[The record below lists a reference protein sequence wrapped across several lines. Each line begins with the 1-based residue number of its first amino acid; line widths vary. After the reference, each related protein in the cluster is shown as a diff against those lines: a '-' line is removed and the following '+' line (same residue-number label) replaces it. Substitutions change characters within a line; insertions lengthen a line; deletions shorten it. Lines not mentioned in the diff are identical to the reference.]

1 MNADR
6 YGSIRDAV
14 EAVRGVWPVAPV
26 AGEIV
31 RFDDREGRRKNLACW
46 IYLTPD
52 SEVAVAG
59 NWLVPELRALYV
71 KGGDGRKL
79 TRAEQRKIA
88 AQIQE
93 ARRKADA
100 QRADEWRRAAAV
112 AVQIVRSSRS
122 AVEVGHPYLTRKHV
136 RPVAPLGV
144 IEADAVRSI
153 YQRATGE
160 EAHWLWSYKRSSPM
174 SGPLLVVPCYLGGF
188 TDRLSSVELIDGAGS
203 KVSLKGGRMGGAF
216 WTPDGLVEAAE
227 SGSRIWI
234 AEGIATALSISQVKG
249 FPCVAARSCGNL
261 CATAKTLRN
270 RFPTAT
276 LIVCGDKG
284 NGEEAAKKAQKE
296 ANARIAAPEF
306 DQQLIERF
314 KRITGDDSP
323 TDFNDY
329 FLAKGEI

>member
-6 YGSIRDAV
+6 YGSIREAV

-59 NWLVPELRALYV
+59 NWRVPELRALYV

-112 AVQIVRSSRS
+112 AAQIVRSSRS

-188 TDRLSSVELIDGAGS
+188 ADYLSSVELIDGAGS

-216 WTPDGLVEAAE
+216 WTPDGLIEAAE
-227 SGSRIWI
+227 RGSRIGI

-261 CATAKTLRN
+261 KATAKTLRN
-270 RFPTAT
+270 RFPRVD

-284 NGEEAAKKAQKE
+284 NGEEAAQEAQKE
-296 ANARIAAPEF
+296 ANARIAVPQF
-306 DQQLIERF
+306 DQKLIERF

>member
-6 YGSIRDAV
+6 YGSIREAV

-59 NWLVPELRALYV
+59 NWRVPELRALYV

-100 QRADEWRRAAAV
+100 QRADEWRRAVAV
-112 AVQIVRSSRS
+112 AAQIVRSSRS

-153 YQRATGE
+153 YQSATGE
-160 EAHWLWSYKRSSPM
+160 RASWLWSYKIKRPM
-174 SGPLLVVPCYLGGF
+174 QGPLLVVPCYLGGF
-188 TDRLSSVELIDGAGS
+188 ADQLSSVELIDYVGS
-203 KVSLKGGRMGGAF
+203 KRTLKGGRMSDAF
-216 WTPDGLVEAAE
+216 WTPVGLVEAAE
-227 SGSRIWI
+227 SGSRIGI

-276 LIVCGDKG
+276 LIVCSDKG
-284 NGEEAAKKAQKE
+284 NGEEAAKEAQKE

>member
-6 YGSIRDAV
+6 YGSIREAV
-14 EAVRGVWPVAPV
+14 EAVRGVWPVELLPSK
-26 AGEIV
+26 IT
-31 RFDDREGRRKNLACW
+31 RFDDRDGRRGNRACW
-46 IYLTPD
+46 GYLTPD
-52 SEVAVAG
+52 EQVAVTG
-59 NWLVPELRALYV
+59 NWRDSGLRAHYV

-112 AVQIVRSSRS
+112 AAQIVRSSRS

-136 RPVAPLGV
+136 CPVAPLGV

-188 TDRLSSVELIDGAGS
+188 ADYLSSVELIDGAGS

-216 WTPDGLVEAAE
+216 WTPDGLIEAAE
-227 SGSRIWI
+227 RGSRIGI

-249 FPCVAARSCGNL
+249 FPCVAARSCVNL
-261 CATAKTLRN
+261 EATAIALRN
-270 RFPTAT
+270 RFPRAE
-276 LIVCGDKG
+276 LVVCGDRG
-284 NGEEAAKKAQKE
+284 NGEEAATVAAEKVRAL
-296 ANARIAAPEF
+296 IAVPF
-306 DQQLIERF
+306 FSKQLLEQF
-314 KRITGDDSP
+314 KRITDGNEP

-329 FLAKGEI
+329 YLATGDL

>member
-6 YGSIRDAV
+6 YGSIREAV
-14 EAVRGVWPVAPV
+14 EAVRGVWPVELLPSK
-26 AGEIV
+26 IT
-31 RFDDREGRRKNLACW
+31 RFDDRDGRRGNRACW
-46 IYLTPD
+46 GYLTPD
-52 SEVAVAG
+52 EQVAVTG
-59 NWLVPELRALYV
+59 NWRDSGLRAHYV

-112 AVQIVRSSRS
+112 AAQIVRSSRS

-136 RPVAPLGV
+136 CPVAPLGV

-227 SGSRIWI
+227 SGSRIGI

>member
-6 YGSIRDAV
+6 YGSIREAV
-14 EAVRGVWPVAPV
+14 EAVRGVWPVELLPSK
-26 AGEIV
+26 IT
-31 RFDDREGRRKNLACW
+31 RFDDRDGRRGNRACW
-46 IYLTPD
+46 GYLTPD
-52 SEVAVAG
+52 EQVAVTG
-59 NWLVPELRALYV
+59 NWRDSGLRAHYV

-112 AVQIVRSSRS
+112 AAQIVRSSRS

-174 SGPLLVVPCYLGGF
+174 SGLLLVVPCYLGGF
-188 TDRLSSVELIDGAGS
+188 ADYLSSVELIDGAGS

-216 WTPDGLVEAAE
+216 WTPDGLIEAAE
-227 SGSRIWI
+227 RGSRIGI

-261 CATAKTLRN
+261 KATAKTLRN
-270 RFPTAT
+270 RFPRAD
-276 LIVCGDKG
+276 LIVCADKG
-284 NGEEAAKKAQKE
+284 NGEEAAEEAQKE
-296 ANARIAAPEF
+296 ANARIAVPKF
-306 DQQLIERF
+306 DQQLLERF
-314 KRITGDDSP
+314 KRITGDDLP

>member
-6 YGSIRDAV
+6 YGSIREAV
-14 EAVRGVWPVAPV
+14 EAVRGVWPVELLPSK
-26 AGEIV
+26 IT
-31 RFDDREGRRKNLACW
+31 RFDDRDGRRGNRACW
-46 IYLTPD
+46 GYLTPD
-52 SEVAVAG
+52 EQVAVTG
-59 NWLVPELRALYV
+59 NWRDSGLRAHYV

-112 AVQIVRSSRS
+112 AAQIVRSSRS

-227 SGSRIWI
+227 SGSRIGI

-284 NGEEAAKKAQKE
+284 NGEEAAKKAQKA

>member
-6 YGSIRDAV
+6 YGSIREAV
-14 EAVRGVWPVAPV
+14 EAVRGVWPVELLPSK
-26 AGEIV
+26 IT
-31 RFDDREGRRKNLACW
+31 RFDDRDGRRGNRACW
-46 IYLTPD
+46 GYLTPD
-52 SEVAVAG
+52 EQVAVTG
-59 NWLVPELRALYV
+59 NWRDSGLRAHYV

-112 AVQIVRSSRS
+112 AAQIVRSSRS

-227 SGSRIWI
+227 SGSRIGI

>member
-1 MNADR
+1 
-6 YGSIRDAV
+6 
-14 EAVRGVWPVAPV
+14 
-26 AGEIV
+26 
-31 RFDDREGRRKNLACW
+31 
-46 IYLTPD
+46 
-52 SEVAVAG
+52 
-59 NWLVPELRALYV
+59 
-71 KGGDGRKL
+71 
-79 TRAEQRKIA
+79 
-88 AQIQE
+88 
-93 ARRKADA
+93 
-100 QRADEWRRAAAV
+100 
-112 AVQIVRSSRS
+112 
-122 AVEVGHPYLTRKHV
+122 
-136 RPVAPLGV
+136 
-144 IEADAVRSI
+144 
-153 YQRATGE
+153 
-160 EAHWLWSYKRSSPM
+160 
-174 SGPLLVVPCYLGGF
+174 
-188 TDRLSSVELIDGAGS
+188 
-203 KVSLKGGRMGGAF
+203 MGGAF

-227 SGSRIWI
+227 SGSRIGI

>member
-1 MNADR
+1 MNSDR
-6 YGSIRDAV
+6 YGSIRAAV
-14 EAVRGVWPVAPV
+14 EAVRGEWPVELLPSK
-26 AGEIV
+26 IT
-31 RFDDREGRRKNLACW
+31 RFDDSEGRRGNRACW
-46 IYLTPD
+46 GYLTPD
-52 SEVAVAG
+52 EHIAVLG
-59 NWLVPELRALYV
+59 NWRNSEYRALYV
-71 KGGDGRKL
+71 KGGANRKL
-79 TRAEQRKIA
+79 TLREQEQIEEAKRKAKEQR
-88 AQIQE
+88 
-93 ARRKADA
+93 DA
-100 QRADEWRRAAAV
+100 EWRAAA
-112 AVQIVRSSRS
+112 AIASEILRASRP

-227 SGSRIWI
+227 SGSRIGI